1 MGIEPT
7 SVAWEAT
14 VMAIIRRPQRTRF
27 YAGSHPHRN
36 YSSGRGACGAI
47 TLRNQM
53 PNMVMLMAS
62 RVTIINSTW
71 TITNRRIGERSIP
84 PRRGNTRRS
93 GSRNGAVIW

>member
-1 MGIEPT
+1 
-7 SVAWEAT
+7 
-14 VMAIIRRPQRTRF
+14 
-27 YAGSHPHRN
+27 
-36 YSSGRGACGAI
+36 
-47 TLRNQM
+47 M